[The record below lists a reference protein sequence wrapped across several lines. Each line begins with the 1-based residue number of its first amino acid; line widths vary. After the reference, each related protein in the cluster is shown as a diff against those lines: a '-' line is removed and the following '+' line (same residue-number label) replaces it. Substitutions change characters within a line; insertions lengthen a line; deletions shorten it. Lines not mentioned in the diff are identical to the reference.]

1 MINLITLLDSD
12 VKVLGYKKPCLG
24 EIENWLDREFDIQR
38 EDGSHIKKENTQW
51 SKANLIVTELED
63 FGYLLYEN
71 NKPRFLIPI
80 YQPQKVSFKNN
91 CLIFIGH
98 ETISTLDINS
108 FEFSE
113 ETTR

>member
-1 MINLITLLDSD
+1 MTNLIILLESN
-12 VKVLGYKKPCLG
+12 VEILGYEKPCCG
-24 EIENWLDREFDIQR
+24 EIEDWLDREFDIQR
-38 EDGSHIKKENTQW
+38 EDNSHIKKENTEF
-51 SKANLIVTELED
+51 SRANLILTELED

-71 NKPRFLIPI
+71 NIPKFPIPI
-80 YQPQKVSFKNN
+80 YEPQKVSFKNN

-108 FEFSE
+108 FEFNE